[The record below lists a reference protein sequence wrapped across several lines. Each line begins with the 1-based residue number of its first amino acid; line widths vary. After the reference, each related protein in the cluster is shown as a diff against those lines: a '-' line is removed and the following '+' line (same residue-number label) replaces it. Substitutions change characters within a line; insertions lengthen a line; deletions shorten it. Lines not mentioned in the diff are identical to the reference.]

1 MRGVFLF
8 AVGVIVGLGLQL
20 GLAQER
26 SVVGL
31 NHVAFA
37 VEVDDFDEATNFY
50 TQTMGFPEAFAF
62 RDDAGAPVHAY
73 LQVNKN
79 TFIELLPSRPDRPVG
94 FVHFGLEVDNLDA
107 EIDRLRTGGMQ
118 IRDPFVSARTASRI
132 AVGKTP
138 QGTSFELLEFGPDSL
153 HRKVIEAWR

>member
-8 AVGVIVGLGLQL
+8 TVGVVVGLGLQM

-26 SVVGL
+26 SIVGL

-37 VEVDDFDEATNFY
+37 VDDFDEAANFY

-62 RDDAGAPVHAY
+62 HDDTGAPVHAY
-73 LQVNKN
+73 LQVNEN
-79 TFIELLPSRPDRPVG
+79 TFIELLSSRPDRPVG

-107 EIDRLRTGGMQ
+107 AIDRLGNGGMQ
-118 IRDPFVSARTASRI
+118 IGDPFVSARTASRI
-132 AVGKTP
+132 AVAKTP
-138 QGTSFELLEFGPDSL
+138 QGISFELLEFGPDSL
-153 HRKVIEAWR
+153 HRKAIEAWR